1 MRAPRFPA
9 ISFSSSPFAVSSTAV
24 RGRHCFPPPAVRSRN
39 LGFDDGGSKHWD
51 KFYKRHQNKFFK
63 DRHYLEKDWGKY
75 FSDDSSA
82 SPNGKVVL
90 EVGCGAGN
98 TVFPLVAK
106 HPKLFV
112 HACDFS
118 PQAIA
123 IVKSHVGFNEDRVNA
138 FLCDVVNDDL
148 CDTMMPSSIDVVTLI
163 FVLSAVC
170 PKKMHLILQNL
181 KKVLKPDGHI
191 LLRDYAIGDYAQ
203 VELDKRNQMISE
215 NFYVRGDGTSA
226 FYFSEEFLSTLFGS
240 AGFTIVDMDV
250 YSRQI
255 HNRSRNITMSRR
267 WIRAAFS
274 QFACVVPQ

>member
-1 MRAPRFPA
+1 
-9 ISFSSSPFAVSSTAV
+9 
-24 RGRHCFPPPAVRSRN
+24 
-39 LGFDDGGSKHWD
+39 
-51 KFYKRHQNKFFK
+51 
-63 DRHYLEKDWGKY
+63 LEKDWGKY

-90 EVGCGAGN
+90 E
-98 TVFPLVAK
+98 
-106 HPKLFV
+106 
-112 HACDFS
+112 
-118 PQAIA
+118 
-123 IVKSHVGFNEDRVNA
+123 SHVDFNEDRVNA

-148 CDTMMPSSIDVVTLI
+148 CDTMMPSSIDAVTLI

-215 NFYVRGDGTSA
+215 NFYVQGDGTSA

-255 HNRSRNITMSRR
+255 HNRSQNITMSRR

>member
-90 EVGCGAGN
+90 E
-98 TVFPLVAK
+98 
-106 HPKLFV
+106 
-112 HACDFS
+112 
-118 PQAIA
+118 
-123 IVKSHVGFNEDRVNA
+123 SHVDFNEDRVNT
-138 FLCDVVNDDL
+138 FLCDIVNDDL
-148 CDTMMPSSIDVVTLI
+148 CDTMMPSSIDVVTL
-163 FVLSAVC
+163 
-170 PKKMHLILQNL
+170 
-181 KKVLKPDGHI
+181 PDGHI
-191 LLRDYAIGDYAQ
+191 LMRDYAIGDYAQ

-240 AGFTIVDMDV
+240 AGFTIVDIDV